1 MTQKES
7 KVLARI
13 RKLLNLAAEEGRGTE
28 AERDLA
34 MAKAQELMLEYDL
47 SMAMVEEEDRD
58 DTVDS
63 FSQSDAIPKWQGTL
77 LFSIAKES
85 YVKAYYHTP
94 YGKKGLGVWTLVGR
108 PDHVR
113 FVQELHRYLVQQ
125 LEGELAIAVKRYDK
139 RAQYARKF
147 ALEMAE
153 GRDVSDEELVR
164 TAQEAL
170 EFISSGF
177 QLHLIATHCGISLN
191 YAGEVRPFVKRGEI
205 APSIV
210 SNLGVFKR
218 SFFDAA
224 TARIA
229 QRLKEQKRG
238 YYERVDA
245 AKGQELVRNEWAA
258 VDKWMEE
265 FGPKLGSAPRS
276 SRQYSRAGASE
287 GSKVGSRADIS
298 VGRKVTGTTS
308 QLTA

>member
-1 MTQKES
+1 MTKES

-47 SMAMVEEEDRD
+47 SMAMVQEEDRD
-58 DTVDS
+58 DAVDS
-63 FSQSDAIPKWQGTL
+63 FRQGDAIPTWQGTL
-77 LFSIAKES
+77 LHRIAIAS
-85 YVKAYYHTP
+85 YVKAYYTSV
-94 YGKKGLGVWTLVGR
+94 YGKKGMGVWTLIGR

-113 FVQELHRYLVQQ
+113 FVEELHRYLVQQ
-125 LEGELAIAVKRYDK
+125 LEGELLIAVKRYDK

-170 EFISSGF
+170 EFTSGDD
-177 QLHLIATHCGISLN
+177 QLRLIATHCDIALN

-205 APSIV
+205 APDIV

-224 TARIA
+224 TTRIA
-229 QRLKEQKRG
+229 FRLAEQKRE
-238 YYERVDA
+238 YYERVDE

-265 FGPKLGSAPRS
+265 FGPKLGSASRS
-276 SRQYSRAGASE
+276 SRQHSHAGASE
-287 GSKVGSRADIS
+287 GNKAGSRADIS
-298 VGRKVTGTTS
+298 VGRKVPGTTR